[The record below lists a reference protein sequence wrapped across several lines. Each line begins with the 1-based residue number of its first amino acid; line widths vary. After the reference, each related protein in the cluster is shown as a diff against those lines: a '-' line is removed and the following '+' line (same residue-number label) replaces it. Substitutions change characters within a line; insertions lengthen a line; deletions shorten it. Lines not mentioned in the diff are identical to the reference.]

1 MWACACRYNA
11 GMADDIPQK
20 PVANAP
26 TDAGSAPNETSE
38 RRRERTR
45 IFDRDKV
52 SGQYCAF
59 IDILGFGDAAQNDLP
74 AVLSKYEKLLERTD
88 FLQSLG
94 PKVRFSVYSDSFVL
108 VSHELVPL
116 IASSQSLQWFLLLED
131 CIVRGG
137 IAYGDHAEG
146 EKNGIRF
153 IVSAGISKAAVIEKT
168 IKWPCVAIHP
178 DVEIPDEFWVQETRP
193 LLYFDGIRLV
203 SPFTLYWFLSA
214 SLRVQKLA
222 KQYPQHAAKYEWFLR
237 LYEAAK
243 VDPLVPRGVFERL
256 RAKYPELIAMGDP
269 EGENSSAVHE

>member
-1 MWACACRYNA
+1 
-11 GMADDIPQK
+11 MADDIPQK
-20 PVANAP
+20 PVANRP
-26 TDAGSAPNETSE
+26 TAAASEPNETSE
-38 RRRERTR
+38 QRRGQIK

-59 IDILGFGDAAQNDLP
+59 IDILGFGDATQNDLP
-74 AVLSKYEKLLERTD
+74 AVLSKYEKLLESTE

-108 VSHELVPL
+108 VSHELAPL
-116 IASSQSLQWFLLLED
+116 IASAQSLVWLLLVED

-153 IVSAGISKAAVIEKT
+153 IVSAGISKAAAIEKT

-178 DVEIPDEFWVQETRP
+178 DIEIPDEFWVQETRP
-193 LLYFDGIRLV
+193 LLFFEGIRLV
-203 SPFTLYWFLSA
+203 SPFTLYWFQSA

-222 KQYPQHAAKYEWFLR
+222 EQYPQHAGKYEWFLR

-243 VDPLVPRGVFERL
+243 ADALIPPGVSERL
-256 RAKYPELIAMGDP
+256 RAKYPELIAKGGPD
-269 EGENSSAVHE
+269 EISSRI